1 MIKNQMKHLF
11 YTLSSLLIIAI
22 SVSCGETKSNE
33 KQKEE
38 LIEQDQVELI
48 DILDISSADLVD
60 RFDDRVEDKFD
71 ELFDEDNDYEK
82 EET

>member
-1 MIKNQMKHLF
+1 MKTF
-11 YTLSSLLIIAI
+11 QDY
-22 SVSCGETKSNE
+22 
-33 KQKEE
+33 KEE

-48 DILDISSADLVD
+48 DILDISSSDLVD

>member
-1 MIKNQMKHLF
+1 MKTIQD
-11 YTLSSLLIIAI
+11 Y
-22 SVSCGETKSNE
+22 
-33 KQKEE
+33 KEE
-38 LIEQDQVELI
+38 LLEQDQVELI

>member
-1 MIKNQMKHLF
+1 MKTF
-11 YTLSSLLIIAI
+11 QDY
-22 SVSCGETKSNE
+22 
-33 KQKEE
+33 KEE

-48 DILDISSADLVD
+48 DILDISSSDLVD

-71 ELFDEDNDYEK
+71 ELYDETDDEK

>member
-1 MIKNQMKHLF
+1 MKTF
-11 YTLSSLLIIAI
+11 QDY
-22 SVSCGETKSNE
+22 
-33 KQKEE
+33 KEE

-71 ELFDEDNDYEK
+71 ELYDEISDCFEK